1 MRHTLLTRI
10 VAFVFAAAL
19 LAACATSKDS
29 AQSDTAAAITP
40 TTLGA
45 DSIAHAPAM
54 SGVQNDAH
62 GGMGD
67 MSAMPTTTGNADHDF
82 LRMMTDH
89 HKGMVTMAHE
99 AKEQKGSSIRE
110 IAARLDA
117 EQDKELD
124 QMTTMLE
131 RDFKDPYAPKVMPDN
146 QKMIAALK
154 TKTGAEFDRTF
165 LENTIMHHQEAIKM
179 VDGYLPKSA
188 NATIRT
194 MAGKMKADQARE
206 IVEFKQRLTK
216 LKG

>member
-1 MRHTLLTRI
+1 MRYTPLSRTSI
-10 VAFVFAAAL
+10 VIPAL
-19 LAACATSKDS
+19 ALSAACAANKDS
-29 AQSDTAAAITP
+29 ARSDTATAITP

-54 SGVQNDAH
+54 SGVQNDAR

-89 HKGMVTMAHE
+89 HKGMVTMAHG
-99 AKEQKGSSIRE
+99 AKERQGSSIRE
-110 IAARLDA
+110 IATRLDT

-131 RDFKDPYAPKVMPDN
+131 RDFKDPYAPKVTPDN
-146 QKMIAALK
+146 QKMIDALK

-165 LENTIMHHQEAIKM
+165 LENTIIHHQEAIKM

-188 NATIRT
+188 NAKLKT
-194 MAGKMKADQARE
+194 MAAKMKADQARE
-206 IVEFKQRLTK
+206 IVEFKQRLAK
-216 LKG
+216 ING

>member
-1 MRHTLLTRI
+1 MRYT
-10 VAFVFAAAL
+10 AL
-19 LAACATSKDS
+19 SRTSICIPIMALSAACAGNKDS
-29 AQSDTAAAITP
+29 ARSDTAKAITP

-110 IAARLDA
+110 IASRLDA

-124 QMTTMLE
+124 QMMTMLE
-131 RDFKDPYAPKVMPDN
+131 RDFKDPYAPKIMPDN
-146 QKMIAALK
+146 QKMIDALK
-154 TKTGAEFDRTF
+154 TKTGAGFDRTF
-165 LENTIMHHQEAIKM
+165 LENTIMHHQEAIRM

-188 NATIRT
+188 NAKIKT
-194 MAGKMKADQARE
+194 MAAKIKADQARE
-206 IVEFKQRLTK
+206 IVEFKQRVAK
-216 LKG
+216 IKG

>member
-1 MRHTLLTRI
+1 MRYTPLSRTSI
-10 VAFVFAAAL
+10 VIPAL
-19 LAACATSKDS
+19 ALSAACAANKDS
-29 AQSDTAAAITP
+29 ARSDTATAITP

-89 HKGMVTMAHE
+89 HKGMVTMAHG
-99 AKEQKGSSIRE
+99 AKERQGSSIRE
-110 IAARLDA
+110 IATRLDT

-131 RDFKDPYAPKVMPDN
+131 RDFKDPYAPKVTPDN
-146 QKMIAALK
+146 QKMIDALK

-165 LENTIMHHQEAIKM
+165 LENTIIHHQEAIKM

-188 NATIRT
+188 NAKLKT
-194 MAGKMKADQARE
+194 MAAKMKADQARE
-206 IVEFKQRLTK
+206 IVEFKQRLAK
-216 LKG
+216 IKG

>member
-1 MRHTLLTRI
+1 MRYT
-10 VAFVFAAAL
+10 AL
-19 LAACATSKDS
+19 RRTSIGIPVLALSVACAGSNER
-29 AQSDTAAAITP
+29 ARSDTAAAIAP

-99 AKEQKGSSIRE
+99 AKDQKGSSIRE
-110 IAARLDA
+110 IATRLDA

-146 QKMIAALK
+146 QKMIDALQ
-154 TKTGAEFDRTF
+154 TKTGAAFDRAF
-165 LENTIMHHQEAIKM
+165 LENTITHHQEAIKM

-188 NATIRT
+188 NAKIKT
-194 MAGKMKADQARE
+194 MAAKMKADQARE
-206 IVEFKQRLTK
+206 IVEFKQRVAK
-216 LKG
+216 IKG

>member
-1 MRHTLLTRI
+1 MRYT
-10 VAFVFAAAL
+10 AL
-19 LAACATSKDS
+19 SRTSILIPVLALSAACATSKDTPR
-29 AQSDTAAAITP
+29 SDTAAAITP

-89 HKGMVTMAHE
+89 HKAMVTMAHE

-110 IAARLDA
+110 IATRLDA

-131 RDFKDPYAPKVMPDN
+131 HDFKDPYVPKVMPDN
-146 QKMIAALK
+146 QKMIDALK
-154 TKTGAEFDRTF
+154 AKAGAGFDRTF
-165 LENTIMHHQEAIKM
+165 LENTIAHHQEAIKM

-188 NATIRT
+188 NATIKT
-194 MAGKMKADQARE
+194 MAAKMKADQARE
-206 IVEFKQRLTK
+206 IAEFKQRVAK
-216 LKG
+216 MKP